1 MFSSTLT
8 SVNKI
13 EKSAGFIQSD
23 DILKDVLFGARKSNI
38 TSEHRSV
45 CKNLEHRDTVLMML
59 LRQLSSS
66 IETHS

>member
-1 MFSSTLT
+1 M
-8 SVNKI
+8 NKI

-66 IETHS
+66 IEIETHS